1 MAKINLRYTG
11 QELPENLSQMLNNA
25 DEQDMRILIALMMT
39 ADAEGAVR
47 EDISLEELLGLQ
59 KSEVDASLKF
69 WRGAGMITSAR
80 QTRTRKESAD
90 KDSGSDSGKDGAA
103 SADGVKSAHRGGAI
117 EKSVGVSPYATEELA
132 SLFERRRVTAQFI
145 DEAQR
150 VLGKTFN
157 SYDTGIVAGL
167 VDQLGFEEE
176 AVLAILAY
184 ATRRGKKTV
193 RYGEK
198 LALVFYDD
206 GLTTSAEVVKRI
218 ELIERSA
225 DVIYKTRQL
234 FGMADREPSK
244 TEKAL
249 FEKWTQKFEYDI
261 DVIRLAYDI
270 TVDTINKPVPKY
282 AGSILERWYGEGLRT
297 PEEIAAYEQKQKAD
311 KQGAKGEGEKSY
323 ELDDFFAAALQRSFE
338 DLK

>member
-1 MAKINLRYTG
+1 MAKINLRYG
-11 QELPENLSQMLNNA
+11 GGELPENLSQILNNA

-39 ADAEGAVR
+39 ADADGAVR
-47 EDISLEELLGLQ
+47 EDISLEELLGLA

-69 WRGAGMITSAR
+69 WRGAGLITSAR
-80 QTRTRKESAD
+80 APKANKSESAA
-90 KDSGSDSGKDGAA
+90 KQSGGADAKDGQ
-103 SADGVKSAHRGGAI
+103 KSAHRGGAV

-193 RYGEK
+193 RYSEK

-206 GLTTSAEVVKRI
+206 GLTAASDVVKRI

-234 FGMADREPSK
+234 FGIADREPSR

-297 PEEIAAYEQKQKAD
+297 PEEISAYEQKQKAE
-311 KQGAKGEGEKSY
+311 KEGRKGEGEKSY
-323 ELDDFFAAALQRSFE
+323 ELDDFFAAALQRSLE